1 MAVLPRETGGGASSP
16 GSRSRCR
23 MGRARQHT
31 RTMTGRRDVL
41 DVVAGL
47 ADLAHEQSDVCS
59 RAQLAALG
67 VNAKAIDAHV
77 LNRRWRRLGPLVVA
91 LHCGPLTP
99 EARRWAVVLNAGAG
113 AALGAWTALHVWG
126 LRGWERDAVHLVV
139 RRGSHPAPL
148 PSVVGPVVVHE
159 SRRHRPEDVRS
170 RNGLPIHSPER
181 SAIDGGAWSPTS
193 RAACGLLAA
202 VVQQG
207 LTTAQLIT
215 AELDTAGR
223 IRWLRVMAAALADI
237 AGGSHALSEIDFVRF
252 CRKHGLP
259 EPVRQVVRRDSSGR
273 RRYLDVEWRLPDG
286 RRLALEIDGVGHLEV
301 ERWYDD
307 LLRAAELMASGGTD
321 GPLLRL
327 PAIACRT
334 EPDRVARILRVL
346 LAPAVSASTPLYGV
360 RF

>member
-1 MAVLPRETGGGASSP
+1 MMVLPRQP
-16 GSRSRCR
+16 GRCVIPRQPQSVLSRS
-23 MGRARQHT
+23 ARRHA
-31 RTMTGRRDVL
+31 RNMTGRRDVL
-41 DVVAGL
+41 DVVPGL
-47 ADLAHEQSDVCS
+47 ADLAIGQSHVCS

-67 VNAKAIDAHV
+67 VDAKAVDCHV
-77 LNRRWRRLGPLVVA
+77 LNRRWRCLGPLVVV

-99 EARRWAVVLNAGAG
+99 EARRWAVALNAGAG

-126 LRGWERDAVHLVV
+126 LRRWERDAVHLVV
-139 RRGSHPAPL
+139 PRGSRPARL
-148 PSVVGPVVVHE
+148 PGVVGPVVVHE
-159 SRRHRPEDVRS
+159 SRRHRPEDVRF
-170 RNGLPIHSPER
+170 RNGLAVHSPER
-181 SAIDGGAWSPTS
+181 SAVDGGAWSPTS

-207 LTTAQLIT
+207 LTTAHLIS

-223 IRWLRVMAAALADI
+223 IRRRRVMAAALADI

-252 CRKHGLP
+252 CRERGLP
-259 EPVRQVVRRDSSGR
+259 EPVRQAVRRDSAGR

-286 RRLALEIDGVGHLEV
+286 RRLVLEIDGIGHMEV

-307 LLRAAELMASGGTD
+307 LLRAAELMAAGSTD

-334 EPDRVARILRVL
+334 EPDRVARILSVL
-346 LAPAVSASTPLYGV
+346 LAPVVRLSTPVYGT